1 MASMNEIDGE
11 LELLVFQYVSGELAA
26 EDVERFESRLA
37 DDQSAR
43 EAVARVVQIGQ
54 AVVLSAEDKAIAVG
68 KADSLVSGSN
78 SRNVRRWVFA
88 ALSIAVAFLA
98 GVGISQWLE
107 RAGLERAAIDPG
119 SNMVVRGGVVRDNVP
134 TVDDRADVTDSRSEN
149 GATTDV
155 VALWSASAAEF
166 LTDGDDNSAAVGIS
180 DDEETAELPLEGAD
194 FWLAAD
200 EGAADDGE
208 FRVPSWMLA
217 AVSPD
222 DDPEMESP
230 DMMSEEN

>member
-11 LELLVFQYVSGELAA
+11 LELLAFQYVSGELAA
-26 EDVERFESRLA
+26 EDIERFESRLA

-54 AVVLSAEDKAIAVG
+54 AVVLSAGDHAIAAG
-68 KADSLVSGSN
+68 KADSLVLGSD
-78 SRNVRRWVFA
+78 SRNVRRWVIA
-88 ALSIAVAFLA
+88 AAAIAAAFLA
-98 GVGISQWLE
+98 GIGISQWLE
-107 RAGLERAAIDPG
+107 RATNDSG
-119 SNMVVRGGVVRDNVP
+119 SNMAVRDGVVPGSVP
-134 TVDDRADVTDSRSEN
+134 VADDRDVVADVQSGN
-149 GATTDV
+149 GAATDV

-166 LTDGDDNSAAVGIS
+166 TLDGDDRSTTDGVGSEEEIPEFPLDGTDSWLAGDENVS
-180 DDEETAELPLEGAD
+180 DDD
-194 FWLAAD
+194 
-200 EGAADDGE
+200 E

-222 DDPEMESP
+222 DDPDSP